1 MRLAEIA
8 TSVPGTSST
17 IERLRSQGASDQQI
31 ILHLESIGDIPKGSV
46 ELPPSS
52 YDTKRNEL
60 ISGLQDYEANQK
72 KYSDRLRSLSAP
84 SSNFN
89 IFDLATSLSQGMS
102 AQMQTDRPN
111 SLAGGFAL
119 GFNKASE
126 RMKANKEIDRKANQQ
141 VALEAARLAMTDE
154 QSALKMIQ
162 DYDLKK
168 LEYANARGDLLA
180 LEYKDAE
187 GNIVQKTVRDNASN
201 DHIIDELIE
210 VYGANEV
217 TTPGT
222 RIDLGGT
229 DKRADKAIERQYKT
243 EDEIN
248 AKAKAGNA
256 SLFNV
261 EYAQELAEKL
271 GPANFG
277 EIAKLSFYPRKL
289 IAAIKKENNSTAEQI
304 IGDQILLSQISMG
317 FTMDIVSRTKGAIS
331 NREMELFIQA
341 SPGLGSNYDGFMK
354 QSNFLKRIALRDVAF
369 RDAYINESDRLEEL
383 EDRGEL
389 KPQQVYRKLTQFET
403 DWYERSYYD
412 PESDSFITG
421 DSIRNNLVF
430 TKEETDLLKSIQN
443 GTNPDYKIAEGF
455 NSVEFAKGWRQGQ
468 QNVSEEKSTYTQNK
482 SIVDET
488 VVELREKIK
497 NSDGT
502 DEEKEELLNLLD
514 AQLKGTS
521 DG

>member
-1 MRLAEIA
+1 
-8 TSVPGTSST
+8 
-17 IERLRSQGASDQQI
+17 
-31 ILHLESIGDIPKGSV
+31 
-46 ELPPSS
+46 
-52 YDTKRNEL
+52 
-60 ISGLQDYEANQK
+60 
-72 KYSDRLRSLSAP
+72 
-84 SSNFN
+84 
-89 IFDLATSLSQGMS
+89 
-102 AQMQTDRPN
+102 
-111 SLAGGFAL
+111 
-119 GFNKASE
+119 
-126 RMKANKEIDRKANQQ
+126 MKANKEIDRKANQQ

-229 DKRADKAIERQYKT
+229 DKRADKAIDRQYKT

-341 SPGLGSNYDGFMK
+341 SPGLGSNYPGFMK
-354 QSNFLKRIALRDVAF
+354 QSNYLKRISQRDVAF
-369 RDAYINESDRLEEL
+369 YKAYTDEADDLEDLQASGELTSTQVRRKLNIFEGEWYDKTYYDENTQQFVTGDKKRDNLIFTEEESKEL
-383 EDRGEL
+383 E
-389 KPQQVYRKLTQFET
+389 
-403 DWYERSYYD
+403 
-412 PESDSFITG
+412 
-421 DSIRNNLVF
+421 
-430 TKEETDLLKSIQN
+430 
-443 GTNPDYKIAEGF
+443 
-455 NSVEFAKGWRQGQ
+455 
-468 QNVSEEKSTYTQNK
+468 
-482 SIVDET
+482 SIVDGKNESFVIPDGFNGEQFSQGYRRGQDEASQQKSSYT
-488 VVELREKIK
+488 TNQNPADTRLQDLREKIK
-497 NSDGT
+497 NDPNISEEDRKRLLSGI
-502 DEEKEELLNLLD
+502 DE
-514 AQLKGTS
+514 QLKN
-521 DG
+521 